1 MGVCILG
8 MGDCGSTSTNT
19 VKETQ
24 TTINQTL
31 TNMVNDTSISSNIQT
46 INIQEA
52 NIKAGDIIGC
62 EGVANINQD
71 ITSDQKVKLNINI
84 SSTKNLQDQVANA
97 LKAKVNNSTTQKQ
110 GFLTTASTSSNNY
123 TSIDQYINN
132 LVSTNITDSVRQSLD
147 SLVKNYQKGK
157 IVVGNIICTG
167 RTGPSNIANISQ
179 HVISTQVVEV
189 LFKALV
195 KNDVKHTLDNKSETD
210 VTNKVVQENS
220 GLTGLVAELGKIL
233 NSILSTPF
241 LIIGALILVVILLIV
256 IFKFMFTGSSKSSAP
271 VPKAVASFGK
281 MLFGNK
287 KIGRRY

>member
-24 TTINQTL
+24 NTINQAL
-31 TNMVNDTSISSNIQT
+31 TNMVNDTSTSSNIRT
-46 INIQEA
+46 INIQEGTVTLG
-52 NIKAGDIIGC
+52 NIKGGC
-62 EGVANINQD
+62 KNLGNI
-71 ITSDQKVKLNINI
+71 DQSIQSGQTVKLNINI

-110 GFLTTASTSSNNY
+110 GFLTTASTTSNNY

-132 LVSTNITDSVRQSLD
+132 LVSSNITDSVRQSLD
-147 SLVKNYQKGK
+147 SLVKNHQKG
-157 IVVGNIICTG
+157 NIKALDIDCTG
-167 RTGPSNIANISQ
+167 GGENIGNISQ
-179 HVISTQVVEV
+179 YAISSQVVDI

-210 VTNKVVQENS
+210 VKNKVDQENS